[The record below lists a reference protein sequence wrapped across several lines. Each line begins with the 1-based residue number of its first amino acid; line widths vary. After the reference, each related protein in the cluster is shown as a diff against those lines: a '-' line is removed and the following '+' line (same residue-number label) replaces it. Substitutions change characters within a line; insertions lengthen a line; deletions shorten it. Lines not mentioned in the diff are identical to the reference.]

1 MYQLEDNLTLMKISA
16 IYHQIEVVNNI
27 IIRIMNETIKKVEGM
42 KKNISFSSIKKQWW
56 VNLMYRKMKL
66 QQLKGGKV
74 DEDIL

>member
-1 MYQLEDNLTLMKISA
+1 
-16 IYHQIEVVNNI
+16 
-27 IIRIMNETIKKVEGM
+27 MNETIKKVEGM

-74 DEDIL
+74 DEDILQKKKEEAKIEYEEEMTFSQAIKALQEARNE